1 MRVAKGDYVDI
12 QTTIS
17 SSNNNLLLQCIQL
30 KKELGQK
37 VSKKEYTGEI
47 LNTAIE
53 NIVTK
58 EIEEA
63 KVRLSEI
70 QKIKNG

>member
-63 KVRLSEI
+63 KVRFSEI